1 MQTDVDAEKM
11 RDRLVRILYW
21 AVFLAAAV
29 LLCRFVLPRIAPF
42 IVALLMALAAKPA
55 VRFLR
60 EKVRIGRTAA
70 GILPVILLYL
80 LLAFLIGFLGV
91 RLFDYLKD
99 LATGLPGFYRNSFLP
114 AATRLFDG
122 LRHLTERFDPDSADT
137 LGSIIDMASAQLENT
152 VVSFAGKLLGRLTT
166 AAFGLPAVF
175 LGALIAVIA
184 TVFLA
189 VDWDRIRAFCRH
201 QLSDGQR
208 EMADRVLENL
218 SGTIRKYVR
227 SYALILCITFCELLI
242 GFLILG
248 IGNPAGVALAIAVFD
263 VLPVV
268 GCGTVLIPWSV
279 VSFLTGNW
287 PLGAGL
293 FFHYVVIAIVR
304 NVIEPKIVG
313 TRVGLHPLVTLLGM
327 VLGRAL
333 FGPVGILGLPFA
345 MAIVAALNEQGA
357 IHLYKRMPER
367 EAAGSVREGSAG
379 SGNDASEASTEAF
392 ERSAQAQD
400 TDTAEAR
407 KKEEKKEG
415 DEA

>member
-1 MQTDVDAEKM
+1 MQTDTDAGRM
-11 RDRLVRILYW
+11 RDRLVRVLYW

-42 IVALLMALAAKPA
+42 IVAFLMALIAKPA

-60 EKVRIGRTAA
+60 EKARIGRTAA
-70 GILPVILLYL
+70 GIVPVILLYL

-189 VDWDRIRAFCRH
+189 VDWDRIRAFCRY
-201 QLSDGQR
+201 QLSDRQR

-218 SGTIRKYVR
+218 SGTIKKYVR

-242 GFLILG
+242 GFWILG
-248 IGNPAGVALAIAVFD
+248 IGNPAGIAIAIAVFD

-268 GCGTVLIPWSV
+268 GCGTVLIPWSI

-287 PLGAGL
+287 PLGVGL
-293 FFHYVVIAIVR
+293 FFHYLVIAIVR

-313 TRVGLHPLVTLLGM
+313 NRVGLHPLVTLLGM
-327 VLGRAL
+327 VLGRVL

-367 EAAGSVREGSAG
+367 ETSVPARAGSAER
-379 SGNDASEASTEAF
+379 DAQES
-392 ERSAQAQD
+392 
-400 TDTAEAR
+400 TAEASER
-407 KKEEKKEG
+407 SLRARGGGTGAVETEEKEEKKEG
-415 DEA
+415 EGV

>member
-1 MQTDVDAEKM
+1 MQTDADAEKM

-415 DEA
+415 DEV

>member
-1 MQTDVDAEKM
+1 MQRDADAEKM

-29 LLCRFVLPRIAPF
+29 LVCRFVLPRIAPF
-42 IVALLMALAAKPA
+42 IIALLMALAAKPA

-70 GILPVILLYL
+70 GILPVVLLYL

-189 VDWDRIRAFCRH
+189 VDWDRIRAFCRY

-242 GFLILG
+242 GFWILG

-268 GCGTVLIPWSV
+268 GCGTVLIPWSI

-367 EAAGSVREGSAG
+367 EAAGSVRAGSAVG
-379 SGNDASEASTEAF
+379 GNDASEASPEAF

-400 TDTAEAR
+400 TDTAETQ

>member
-1 MQTDVDAEKM
+1 MQTDADAEKM

-42 IVALLMALAAKPA
+42 IVALLMALVAKPA

-379 SGNDASEASTEAF
+379 SANDASEASPEAF
-392 ERSAQAQD
+392 EAPSQALD

>member
-1 MQTDVDAEKM
+1 MQTDADAEKM

-42 IVALLMALAAKPA
+42 IVALLMALVAKPA

-379 SGNDASEASTEAF
+379 SGNDASEASPEAF
-392 ERSAQAQD
+392 EAPLQAQD

-415 DEA
+415 DEV